1 MPLVTPERLDLI
13 LAAIARGE
21 VVAIP
26 TDTVY
31 GLAARADD
39 AAAVA
44 GIADLKGRSAQQPI
58 QLLVSSVEAIAPHL
72 ADPSALERVRPFWPG
87 AVTAVVRVLPGF
99 GGLAAAVVTPEGTVG
114 IRMPDDALALAVIEG
129 CGGFLAASSAN
140 RHGEA
145 PALTAAE
152 VVAAFGED
160 LLVLDGGP
168 RGVDEGGGLAST
180 VVDLASDPPR
190 VLRVGPVSA
199 RDLGLEP

>member
-1 MPLVTPERLDLI
+1 MPLIPPERIDVI

-31 GLAARADD
+31 GLAARADE
-39 AAAVA
+39 ASAVG
-44 GIADLKGRSAQQPI
+44 GIAALKGRSAQQPV
-58 QLLVSSVEAIAPHL
+58 QLLVSSIEAITPHL
-72 ADPSALERVRPFWPG
+72 EDPGVLDRVRPFWPG
-87 AVTAVVRVLPGF
+87 AVTAVVRVRPGF
-99 GGLAAAVVTPEGTVG
+99 AAAVATPELTVG
-114 IRMPDDALALAVIEG
+114 IRVPDDALALAVIEG

-152 VVAAFGED
+152 VVAAFGEA

-168 RGVDEGGGLAST
+168 RGPSGGGGVAST

-190 VLRVGPVSA
+190 VLRAGPVSA
-199 RDLGLEP
+199 RDLGIEG